1 MPRNAF
7 KRYLLKPLG
16 MSFLKRTWEVV
27 SYLSY
32 ELPLKTFFY
41 LRYAEFEKKIM
52 IT

>member
-27 SYLSY
+27 SYLSF
-32 ELPLKTFFY
+32 KNFFY
-41 LRYAEFEKKIM
+41 LRYAEFKKKIM